1 MKFPRRI
8 GKRTGLLGRIL
19 TAAAMLALGGLIYL
33 YVTGRDLASRAEAQR
48 VRDAEIARM
57 QAQVEALE
65 ARVESARAQ
74 VKAMEDDELEIEASI
89 RKVGNGA
96 RPGEIVYHLDGFPE
110 DQTPATGVAEAGT
123 TWQRTN

>member
-1 MKFPRRI
+1 MRA
-8 GKRTGLLGRIL
+8 GKKSALLGRIV
-19 TAAAMLALGGLIYL
+19 TAAAMLALGGLVYL
-33 YVTGRDLASRAEAQR
+33 YVTGRDLASRAELQR
-48 VRDAEIARM
+48 TRDAELQRM

-74 VKAMEDDELEIEASI
+74 VKAMENDELEIEASI

-110 DQTPATGVAEAGT
+110 EHAPSAGVAEAGS